1 MSDLMETITNSL
13 SSNIPQLS
21 QHLGVSESQ
30 TQSALSTALPTLI
43 SAMSR
48 NAESDG
54 GNGLLGMLDRD
65 NDGSI
70 LDDVGSLIGNQQSE
84 QRGDQFLGSILG
96 GKRGAVESAVSQSS
110 GLSSGQTSSL
120 MKLLGPLLM
129 GAITKKSSGGGFD
142 AGSLLNMVQG
152 ERQSVEQ
159 SSNGG
164 SFIGRLLDQ
173 DGDGDFDFSDAAKMG
188 MSYFGKM
195 FKS

>member
-1 MSDLMETITNSL
+1 MSDLMDTITKSL
-13 SSNIPQLS
+13 SGNLPQLS

-70 LDDVGSLIGNQQSE
+70 LDDIGSLIGNRQTE

-96 GKRGAVESAVSQSS
+96 GKRGSVENAVSQSS

-120 MKLLGPLLM
+120 MKLLGPMLM
-129 GAITKKSSGGGFD
+129 GALSKKSSGGFD

-152 ERQSVEQ
+152 ERKTVEKN
-159 SSNGG
+159 SGGG

-173 DGDGDFDFSDAAKMG
+173 DGDGDFDLSDAAKMG